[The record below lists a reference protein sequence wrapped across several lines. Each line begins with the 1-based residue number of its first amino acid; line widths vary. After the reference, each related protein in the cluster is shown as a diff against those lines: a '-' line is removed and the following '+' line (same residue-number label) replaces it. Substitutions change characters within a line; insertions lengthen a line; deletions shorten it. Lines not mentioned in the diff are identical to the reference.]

1 MSQYDTLEQKAVA
14 LKYDE
19 TQNSAPVIVASGM
32 GYVAEKIVEIAND
45 NGIPVYED
53 NSLATV
59 LAQMKL
65 GKEIPPEL
73 YQTIV
78 DIYAYFLRYVPKH
91 ADETQEAIREETTA
105 EEAHSEE
112 VKKNNRIR
120 IKRGTALCKRCVG
133 RMSLFFLCR
142 FTGITDGGEI
152 YSGSDFP

>member
-73 YQTIV
+73 
-78 DIYAYFLRYVPKH
+78 
-91 ADETQEAIREETTA
+91 
-105 EEAHSEE
+105 
-112 VKKNNRIR
+112 
-120 IKRGTALCKRCVG
+120 
-133 RMSLFFLCR
+133 
-142 FTGITDGGEI
+142 
-152 YSGSDFP
+152 

>member
-65 GKEIPPEL
+65 GKEIPRNCTRRSWTFML
-73 YQTIV
+73 I
-78 DIYAYFLRYVPKH
+78 F
-91 ADETQEAIREETTA
+91 
-105 EEAHSEE
+105 
-112 VKKNNRIR
+112 
-120 IKRGTALCKRCVG
+120 
-133 RMSLFFLCR
+133 
-142 FTGITDGGEI
+142 
-152 YSGSDFP
+152 

>member
-45 NGIPVYED
+45 NGVPVYED

-59 LAQMKL
+59 LTQMKL

-91 ADETQEAIREETTA
+91 AEETQEKTIA
-105 EEAHSEE
+105 EEAHNEE
-112 VKKNNRIR
+112 VKK
-120 IKRGTALCKRCVG
+120 
-133 RMSLFFLCR
+133 
-142 FTGITDGGEI
+142 E
-152 YSGSDFP
+152 

>member
-65 GKEIPPEL
+65 GKEGYL
-73 YQTIV
+73 
-78 DIYAYFLRYVPKH
+78 
-91 ADETQEAIREETTA
+91 
-105 EEAHSEE
+105 
-112 VKKNNRIR
+112 
-120 IKRGTALCKRCVG
+120 
-133 RMSLFFLCR
+133 
-142 FTGITDGGEI
+142 
-152 YSGSDFP
+152 

>member
-32 GYVAEKIVEIAND
+32 GYANVRIVPGETGVEIAND

-112 VKKNNRIR
+112 VKK
-120 IKRGTALCKRCVG
+120 K
-133 RMSLFFLCR
+133 
-142 FTGITDGGEI
+142 
-152 YSGSDFP
+152 

>member
-19 TQNSAPVIVASGM
+19 TQNSAPVIVASGR

-45 NGIPVYED
+45 NGVPVYED

-59 LAQMKL
+59 LTQMKL

-91 ADETQEAIREETTA
+91 ADETQEAIREEATE

-112 VKKNNRIR
+112 AKK
-120 IKRGTALCKRCVG
+120 K
-133 RMSLFFLCR
+133 
-142 FTGITDGGEI
+142 
-152 YSGSDFP
+152 

>member
-91 ADETQEAIREETTA
+91 ADETQEA
-105 EEAHSEE
+105 
-112 VKKNNRIR
+112 
-120 IKRGTALCKRCVG
+120 ALCNCCVG

>member
-78 DIYAYFLRYVPKH
+78 DIYAYFLRYVP
-91 ADETQEAIREETTA
+91 DETQEAIREETTA

-112 VKKNNRIR
+112 VKK
-120 IKRGTALCKRCVG
+120 K
-133 RMSLFFLCR
+133 
-142 FTGITDGGEI
+142 
-152 YSGSDFP
+152 

>member
-91 ADETQEAIREETTA
+91 ADEAQEAIREETTA

-112 VKKNNRIR
+112 VKK
-120 IKRGTALCKRCVG
+120 K
-133 RMSLFFLCR
+133 
-142 FTGITDGGEI
+142 
-152 YSGSDFP
+152 

>member
-65 GKEIPPEL
+65 GDPAG
-73 YQTIV
+73 IV
-78 DIYAYFLRYVPKH
+78 PD
-91 ADETQEAIREETTA
+91 D
-105 EEAHSEE
+105 
-112 VKKNNRIR
+112 
-120 IKRGTALCKRCVG
+120 RGHLC
-133 RMSLFFLCR
+133 LFFKICSE
-142 FTGITDGGEI
+142 TCG
-152 YSGSDFP
+152 

>member
-65 GKEIPPEL
+65 GKEIPP
-73 YQTIV
+73 
-78 DIYAYFLRYVPKH
+78 
-91 ADETQEAIREETTA
+91 
-105 EEAHSEE
+105 
-112 VKKNNRIR
+112 
-120 IKRGTALCKRCVG
+120 
-133 RMSLFFLCR
+133 
-142 FTGITDGGEI
+142 
-152 YSGSDFP
+152 

>member
-78 DIYAYFLRYVPKH
+78 DIYAYVYM
-91 ADETQEAIREETTA
+91 EESFFALYT
-105 EEAHSEE
+105 SSM
-112 VKKNNRIR
+112 NN
-120 IKRGTALCKRCVG
+120 
-133 RMSLFFLCR
+133 SR
-142 FTGITDGGEI
+142 FIT
-152 YSGSDFP
+152 